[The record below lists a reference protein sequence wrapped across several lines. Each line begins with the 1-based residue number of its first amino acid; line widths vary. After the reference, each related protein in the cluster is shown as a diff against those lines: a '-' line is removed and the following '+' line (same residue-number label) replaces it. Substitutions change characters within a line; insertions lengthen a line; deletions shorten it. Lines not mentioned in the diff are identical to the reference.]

1 MLISD
6 FIKVDT
12 SRAERIDLIRRLE
25 YNYKNEIYND
35 MDVFWVKDGRK
46 QPEEE
51 YFRLCCLALK
61 IVCIEKDSE
70 FYFSVRTFLLS
81 DTHFVSSRYHPPN
94 YS

>member
-1 MLISD
+1 MEI
-6 FIKVDT
+6 DT

-70 FYFSVRTFLLS
+70 FYFSVRILFNLTYNMCFKQVPPSKL
-81 DTHFVSSRYHPPN
+81 FVRCKN
-94 YS
+94 